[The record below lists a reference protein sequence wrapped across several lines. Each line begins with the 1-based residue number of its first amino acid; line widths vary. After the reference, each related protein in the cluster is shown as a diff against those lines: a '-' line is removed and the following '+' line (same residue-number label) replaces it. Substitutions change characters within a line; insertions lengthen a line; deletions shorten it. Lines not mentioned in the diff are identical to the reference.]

1 MSSGLGTLGIPDDT
15 LTRFYMKKIYEYFCK
30 AEAAVCGVGFVLLI
44 ILVFSSAILRFLRVS
59 MSWNI
64 DLAMLLLAWTSF
76 LGADIAWRSG
86 QLIGID
92 LVTRY
97 FPKKMQ
103 KVIMILIYAVILC
116 VTAII
121 CVYGMRLVWVERLR
135 TYQSMPIPY
144 SLVTLS
150 LVVATFS
157 MSISTI
163 GKIVKCI
170 RYFNN
175 NEVSATGA
183 IVEPKADA
191 TIKVEAQANDAASNP
206 GDKK

>member
-1 MSSGLGTLGIPDDT
+1 MKLVAGLKKYLKRFLTCLSG
-15 LTRFYMKKIYEYFCK
+15 FYMKKIYDYFCK
-30 AEAAVCGVGFVLLI
+30 AEVAVCGVGFVLLI
-44 ILVFSSAILRFLRVS
+44 ILVFASAILRFLRVS

-64 DLAMLLLAWTSF
+64 DLAMLLLAWTAF

-116 VTAII
+116 ITVII
-121 CVYGMRLVWVERLR
+121 CVYGARLVWVERLR

-157 MSISTI
+157 MSISTV
-163 GKIVKCI
+163 GKIVGCI
-170 RYFNN
+170 RHFNKIEEN
-175 NEVSATGA
+175 ASEKPA
-183 IVEPKADA
+183 IAEDA
-191 TIKVEAQANDAASNP
+191 NNP
-206 GDKK
+206 GEQK

>member
-1 MSSGLGTLGIPDDT
+1 
-15 LTRFYMKKIYEYFCK
+15 MKKFYEYFCK
-30 AEAAVCGVGFVLLI
+30 IETVICGIGFIFLVLF
-44 ILVFSSAILRFLRVS
+44 VFASAILRFMRVS

-64 DLAMLLLAWTSF
+64 DLAMLLLAWTAF

-92 LVTRY
+92 IVTRY

-103 KVIMILIYAVILC
+103 KAILLLIYAIILC
-116 VTAII
+116 VTVII
-121 CVYGMRLVWVERLR
+121 CIYGARLVWTERLR

-144 SLVTLS
+144 SLVSLS

-163 GKIVKCI
+163 GKIKACI
-170 RYFNN
+170 QHFNDN
-175 NEVSATGA
+175 D
-183 IVEPKADA
+183 KA
-191 TIKVEAQANDAASNP
+191 VQAAEE
-206 GDKK
+206 KKPEQAE

>member
-1 MSSGLGTLGIPDDT
+1 MSVIADTGLFVYKNGDT
-15 LTRFYMKKIYEYFCK
+15 MKKIYGYFCK
-30 AEAAVCGVGFVLLI
+30 AETFFCGVCFIVLV
-44 ILVFSSAILRFLRVS
+44 ILVFASAILRFLRIS

-64 DLAMLLLAWTSF
+64 DLAMLLLAWTAF

-97 FPKKMQ
+97 LPKKVQ
-103 KVIMILIYAVILC
+103 KSIMIFVYAVILC
-116 VTAII
+116 VTVII
-121 CVYGMRLVWVERLR
+121 CIYGARLAWTERLR

-170 RYFNN
+170 QFFNK
-175 NEVSATGA
+175 EEKG
-183 IVEPKADA
+183 E
-191 TIKVEAQANDAASNP
+191 
-206 GDKK
+206 